1 MQKIEI
7 FEIVQWYLRDVLS
20 VTQIKSKSPFSNSPF
35 MYAKVWIKDK
45 KEFWHKEQSEE
56 SSKKIFT

>member
-1 MQKIEI
+1 MT
-7 FEIVQWYLRDVLS
+7 VSYV
-20 VTQIKSKSPFSNSPF
+20 VTQIKSKSPSSNSLF

-45 KEFWHKEQSEE
+45 KDFWHKEQSEE